1 MQRPTFLCRPTLVL
15 NATWVPIRTVSV
27 RHALHLMATGAAK
40 GLDAESYELT
50 EFHIWIRREPAQDE
64 PCIRTV
70 SLSIRVPE
78 LIVLTSYSGVPNLLA
93 PFSRR
98 NLYRRDRGMCQYCGS
113 RPGHSDLSIDHVV
126 PRSQG
131 GRTDWRNCVLSCQRC
146 NRKKRNRTPLQASMR
161 LSTQP
166 EAPRWSP
173 VFELAGEELLPSWS
187 RFLTHP
193 RAAAS

>member
-1 MQRPTFLCRPTLVL
+1 MQRPTFLFRPTLVL

-27 RHALHLMATGAAK
+27 RRALHLMATGAAK
-40 GLDAESYELT
+40 ALDAESFELAAF
-50 EFHIWIRREPAQDE
+50 EAWLMRRPNEDE

-70 SLSIRVPE
+70 SLRIAVPE
-78 LIVLTSYSGVPNLLA
+78 LIVLSSYSGVPNQLA

-113 RPGHSDLSIDHVV
+113 RPGHSDLSIDHVL

-146 NRKKRNRTPLQASMR
+146 NRKKRNRTPVQASMR
-161 LSTQP
+161 LLTQP

-173 VFELAGEELLPSWS
+173 MFELAGEELLPSWS
-187 RFLTHP
+187 RFLAHA

>member
-1 MQRPTFLCRPTLVL
+1 MQRPTSLTRPTLVL
-15 NATWVPIRTVSV
+15 NATWVPIRTVNV
-27 RHALHLMATGAAK
+27 RRALHLMATGAAK
-40 GLDAESYELT
+40 GLDATSYELT
-50 EFHIWIRREPAQDE
+50 EFHVWITREPDADE
-64 PCIRTV
+64 LCIRTV
-70 SLSIRVPE
+70 SLRIRVPE
-78 LIVLTSYSGVPNLLA
+78 LIVLSGYSGVPNQLA

-98 NLYRRDRGMCQYCGS
+98 NLYRRDRGTCQYCGS

-161 LSTQP
+161 LLTHP

-173 VFELAGEELLPSWS
+173 MFELAGEELLPSWS
-187 RFLTHP
+187 RFLAHP